1 MGYNSFLYLGAFLP
15 AALVLY
21 QLTPEKYRKYTL
33 LAFSWTYFFLL
44 SRFLVLYLILT
55 SVFVYVLGLWM
66 GRKKEGEPPKARKTR
81 RARLAAFGIL
91 VLFGIL
97 LTVKYSRFAAETINS
112 IRIAHAMKPFD
123 ILKIAVPVGI
133 SYYTLEAAGYL
144 LEVKW
149 KRIKPERDF
158 VKLALFLGFFPQ
170 TMEGPIARYQD
181 TADQLVSG
189 KDLQSEDLRD
199 GSVRILWGLFKKMV
213 IADRLNTLVAT
224 FYNYHA
230 NFSGAMT
237 ITAGIAYTL
246 QLYMDFSGT
255 CDIIIGSAQLFG
267 ICLPENF
274 RQPFF
279 SQSASEFWRR
289 WHISLG
295 VWLKTYVFYP
305 VSVSGL
311 SMRWMKFSKERF
323 GKYVSRVGE
332 AAIALFPV
340 WLFNGIWHGPQWNYL
355 VYGMYYFV
363 LLLLETI
370 LEPAK
375 TEFYRVL
382 GLRKD
387 ALFFRVFR
395 TVRTLCVIVL
405 GEMFFRADGLRTGLS
420 MVKSI
425 FGAPQFSMLID
436 GTLLHMG
443 LDPGDFAAIL
453 LGTVI
458 VIIYDCLREKGIRP
472 GELLQNKSAA
482 LRWSAYYALIF
493 AVIIFGAYGP
503 GYQQVD
509 MIYAGF

>member
-1 MGYNSFLYLGAFLP
+1 
-15 AALVLY
+15 
-21 QLTPEKYRKYTL
+21 
-33 LAFSWTYFFLL
+33 
-44 SRFLVLYLILT
+44 
-55 SVFVYVLGLWM
+55 
-66 GRKKEGEPPKARKTR
+66 
-81 RARLAAFGIL
+81 
-91 VLFGIL
+91 
-97 LTVKYSRFAAETINS
+97 
-112 IRIAHAMKPFD
+112 
-123 ILKIAVPVGI
+123 
-133 SYYTLEAAGYL
+133 
-144 LEVKW
+144 
-149 KRIKPERDF
+149 
-158 VKLALFLGFFPQ
+158 
-170 TMEGPIARYQD
+170 
-181 TADQLVSG
+181 
-189 KDLQSEDLRD
+189 
-199 GSVRILWGLFKKMV
+199 
-213 IADRLNTLVAT
+213 
-224 FYNYHA
+224 
-230 NFSGAMT
+230 
-237 ITAGIAYTL
+237 
-246 QLYMDFSGT
+246 
-255 CDIIIGSAQLFG
+255 
-267 ICLPENF
+267 
-274 RQPFF
+274 
-279 SQSASEFWRR
+279 
-289 WHISLG
+289 
-295 VWLKTYVFYP
+295 
-305 VSVSGL
+305 
-311 SMRWMKFSKERF
+311 MRWMKFSKERF

-395 TVRTLCVIVL
+395 TVRTLCIIVL
-405 GEMFFRADGLRTGLS
+405 GEMFFRADGLKTGLS

-425 FGAPQFSMLID
+425 FGAPQFSMLRD

>member
-1 MGYNSFLYLGAFLP
+1 
-15 AALVLY
+15 
-21 QLTPEKYRKYTL
+21 
-33 LAFSWTYFFLL
+33 
-44 SRFLVLYLILT
+44 
-55 SVFVYVLGLWM
+55 
-66 GRKKEGEPPKARKTR
+66 
-81 RARLAAFGIL
+81 
-91 VLFGIL
+91 
-97 LTVKYSRFAAETINS
+97 
-112 IRIAHAMKPFD
+112 
-123 ILKIAVPVGI
+123 
-133 SYYTLEAAGYL
+133 
-144 LEVKW
+144 
-149 KRIKPERDF
+149 
-158 VKLALFLGFFPQ
+158 
-170 TMEGPIARYQD
+170 
-181 TADQLVSG
+181 
-189 KDLQSEDLRD
+189 
-199 GSVRILWGLFKKMV
+199 MV

-237 ITAGIAYTL
+237 LTAGIAYTL

-323 GKYVSRVGE
+323 GKYISRVGE

-395 TVRTLCVIVL
+395 TVRTLCVFAKRESVR
-405 GEMFFRADGLRTGLS
+405 GNCCRTKARL
-420 MVKSI
+420 
-425 FGAPQFSMLID
+425 FAGARIM
-436 GTLLHMG
+436 
-443 LDPGDFAAIL
+443 
-453 LGTVI
+453 
-458 VIIYDCLREKGIRP
+458 R
-472 GELLQNKSAA
+472 
-482 LRWSAYYALIF
+482 
-493 AVIIFGAYGP
+493 
-503 GYQQVD
+503 
-509 MIYAGF
+509 

>member
-15 AALVLY
+15 AVLVLY

-81 RARLAAFGIL
+81 RARLATFGVL

-97 LTVKYSRFAAETINS
+97 LVVKYSRFVAGTINS

-224 FYNYHA
+224 FYDERVE
-230 NFSGAMT
+230 
-237 ITAGIAYTL
+237 TL
-246 QLYMDFSGT
+246 G
-255 CDIIIGSAQLFG
+255 
-267 ICLPENF
+267 
-274 RQPFF
+274 
-279 SQSASEFWRR
+279 
-289 WHISLG
+289 
-295 VWLKTYVFYP
+295 
-305 VSVSGL
+305 
-311 SMRWMKFSKERF
+311 
-323 GKYVSRVGE
+323 
-332 AAIALFPV
+332 
-340 WLFNGIWHGPQWNYL
+340 
-355 VYGMYYFV
+355 
-363 LLLLETI
+363 
-370 LEPAK
+370 
-375 TEFYRVL
+375 
-382 GLRKD
+382 
-387 ALFFRVFR
+387 
-395 TVRTLCVIVL
+395 
-405 GEMFFRADGLRTGLS
+405 
-420 MVKSI
+420 
-425 FGAPQFSMLID
+425 
-436 GTLLHMG
+436 
-443 LDPGDFAAIL
+443 
-453 LGTVI
+453 
-458 VIIYDCLREKGIRP
+458 
-472 GELLQNKSAA
+472 
-482 LRWSAYYALIF
+482 
-493 AVIIFGAYGP
+493 
-503 GYQQVD
+503 
-509 MIYAGF
+509 

>member
-1 MGYNSFLYLGAFLP
+1 
-15 AALVLY
+15 
-21 QLTPEKYRKYTL
+21 
-33 LAFSWTYFFLL
+33 
-44 SRFLVLYLILT
+44 
-55 SVFVYVLGLWM
+55 
-66 GRKKEGEPPKARKTR
+66 
-81 RARLAAFGIL
+81 
-91 VLFGIL
+91 
-97 LTVKYSRFAAETINS
+97 
-112 IRIAHAMKPFD
+112 
-123 ILKIAVPVGI
+123 
-133 SYYTLEAAGYL
+133 
-144 LEVKW
+144 
-149 KRIKPERDF
+149 
-158 VKLALFLGFFPQ
+158 
-170 TMEGPIARYQD
+170 MEGPIARYQD

-237 ITAGIAYTL
+237 LTAGIAYTL

-395 TVRTLCVIVL
+395 TVRTLCIIVL

-425 FGAPQFSMLID
+425 FGAPQFSMLRD

>member
-1 MGYNSFLYLGAFLP
+1 MCYNSFLYLGAFLP

-33 LAFSWTYFFLL
+33 LVFSWGYFFLL
-44 SRFLVLYLILT
+44 GRFLVLYLILT
-55 SVFVYVLGLWM
+55 SVFVYVLGLLI
-66 GRKKEGEPPKARKTR
+66 GRKKENEPPGVRKAR
-81 RARLAAFGIL
+81 RARLATFGIL

-97 LTVKYSRFAAETINS
+97 LTVKYSRFAAGTINS
-112 IRIAHAMKPFD
+112 IRLAHARTPLR

-149 KRIKPERDF
+149 KRIKPERNF
-158 VKLALFLGFFPQ
+158 AKLALFLGFFPQ
-170 TMEGPIARYQD
+170 IMEGPIARYQD
-181 TADQLVSG
+181 TADQLVTG
-189 KDLQSEDLRD
+189 KSLQSTNLRD

-230 NFSGAMT
+230 NFSGVMT
-237 ITAGIAYTL
+237 VTAGIAYTL

-267 ICLPENF
+267 IRLPENF

-305 VSVSGL
+305 VSVSKL

-323 GKYVSRVGE
+323 GKYISRVGE

-363 LLLLETI
+363 LLLLETM

-395 TVRTLCVIVL
+395 TVRTLCIIVL
-405 GEMFFRADGLRTGLS
+405 GEMFFRADGLKTGLS

-425 FGAPQFSMLID
+425 FGAPQFSMLSD

-443 LDPGDFAAIL
+443 LDRGDFVAIF

-458 VIIYDCLREKGIRP
+458 VIVYDCLREKGIRP
-472 GELLQNKSAA
+472 EELLQNRSVA